1 MRIRKIPKGHGRFRT
16 IYVPSVKEK
25 ERLRK
30 LLPVLHE
37 LHAQAVDRHGTRGI
51 AHAFVPNRNP
61 VTCALPHRGFQVT
74 VSCDLENWFD
84 TVREDQL
91 VAAGV
96 PPEVAK
102 AITIDGVCRQGL
114 PTSPVAANIAAV
126 AFDARL
132 LKSLKGF
139 TAMYCF
145 LDFAYTRYADDITI
159 SFSFTDGLVHPDST
173 YADILVR
180 LISNR
185 VEEFGWTIAEH
196 KTHIQH
202 AKAGRRI
209 IVGIAVD
216 DRVQQTRKTRR
227 KLRAAEHQSN
237 SVQKCH
243 TVTSRTKALNAANGL
258 REWAACKLP
267 RKARS
272 TRQMMG
278 VVAGSSSSPSPPG
291 DRSSLTAVPGSTRRI
306 LIEKIADGS
315 PNQ

>member
-1 MRIRKIPKGHGRFRT
+1 MRIRKIPKGGGRFRT
-16 IYVPSVKEK
+16 IYVPNTKEK

-30 LLPVLHE
+30 LLPLLHQI
-37 LHAQAVDRHGTRGI
+37 HAQAVDAAGTRGI

-84 TVREDQL
+84 TVREEQL

-96 PPEVAK
+96 PPDVAK

-139 TAMYCF
+139 TEMFGF
-145 LDFAYTRYADDITI
+145 LSFAYTRYADDLII
-159 SFSFTDGLVHPDST
+159 SFSFTDGLQHPEVT
-173 YADILVR
+173 YSDILVR

-185 VEEFGWTIAEH
+185 VAECGWKVAEH

-216 DRVQQTRKTRR
+216 DRVQATRKTRR
-227 KLRAAEHQSN
+227 KLRAAKHHCTKPGQQLQAVQS
-237 SVQKCH
+237 H
-243 TVTSRTKALNAANGL
+243 RGIA
-258 REWAACKLP
+258 EWAACKLP
-267 RKARS
+267 RRVRS

-278 VVAGSSSSPSPPG
+278 VLAGSGPVAAVTNNAVTVAVAGSG
-291 DRSSLTAVPGSTRRI
+291 RRV
-306 LIEKIADGS
+306 LIEKIADDS
-315 PNQ
+315 ANQ